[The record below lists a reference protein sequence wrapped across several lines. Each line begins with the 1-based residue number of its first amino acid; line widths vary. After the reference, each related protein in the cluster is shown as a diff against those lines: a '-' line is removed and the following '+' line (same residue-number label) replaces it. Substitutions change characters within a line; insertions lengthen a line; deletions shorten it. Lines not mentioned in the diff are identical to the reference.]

1 MKRDERKK
9 MLIVE
14 GMFHR
19 LELVQAAQQLRQ
31 DTRPAA
37 MMEKLPGVITLLAS
51 SNALPLLGSLLTVVA
66 GRGRGS
72 RLVRRLLVMAGVG
85 SALAA
90 VVRRWR
96 MRRGAGAADHRADAD

>member
-1 MKRDERKK
+1 

-37 MMEKLPGVITLLAS
+37 VMARLPRLIALLAS
-51 SNALPLLGSLLTVVA
+51 SNALPLLGSVLSLAA
-66 GRGRGS
+66 GRTPAS
-72 RLVRRLLVMAGVG
+72 RLLRRVLVMAGVG

-90 VVRRWR
+90 LIRRWK
-96 MRRGAGAADHRADAD
+96 MRRDTGESSSD